1 MNRTLTCII
10 CPNGCELE
18 ITWECAERFPVNGKT
33 EGGAGIGMNG
43 AMMENDPAG
52 LWPITVT
59 GNKCPRGAEYAEQEI
74 KHPMRTIASSVN
86 LEGGAMPL
94 VSVRLTG
101 PIPKAKIMDVMAV
114 IRKTTVKAP
123 VEIGDVVIA
132 DVLGLGVDVI
142 ATRNVAAVD

>member
-18 ITWECAERFPVNGKT
+18 IAY
-33 EGGAGIGMNG
+33 EGDQI
-43 AMMENDPAG
+43 
-52 LWPITVT
+52 LSVT
-59 GNKCPRGAEYAEQEI
+59 GNKCPKGAEYAEQEI
-74 KHPMRTIASSVN
+74 KNPMRTIASSVA

-114 IRKTTVKAP
+114 IRESTVKAP
-123 VEIGDVVIA
+123 VKIGDVVIA
-132 DVLGLGVDVI
+132 DVLGLGVDVV
-142 ATRNVAAVD
+142 ATRNVDEK